1 MKKLLAIV
9 IVCVCSV
16 NVSIAQN
23 PNENKSERFQPRFH
37 LLDSASRSNMMK
49 ARHDAWE
56 KSKKE
61 NEKRWKKHVAM
72 WHHPHWG
79 FGRMPHHNLL
89 IQKEEQLPEFVG
101 GEEALMN
108 WIEENIT
115 YPVLA
120 EVTGVEGKVVV
131 TFDVNDD
138 GTISNVKVKNSVN
151 SILDEEVVSKVESMP
166 KWIPARQ
173 NGRPVKMK
181 YTLPINFTE
190 LS

>member
-9 IVCVCSV
+9 IVCVLSA
-16 NVSIAQN
+16 NVAIAQN
-23 PNENKSERFQPRFH
+23 NHRRMMMRPHFEN
-37 LLDSASRSNMMK
+37 LDSAAKSHFMK
-49 ARHDAWE
+49 MQKDFWE
-56 KSKKE
+56 KQMKK
-61 NEKRWKKHVAM
+61 NDKKWQKQTAQGFRF
-72 WHHPHWG
+72 G
-79 FGRMPHHNLL
+79 FGNPWMNRHGFK
-89 IQKEEQLPEFVG
+89 IQPQEQTAQFVG

-120 EVTGVEGKVVV
+120 EVTGIEGKVVV

-138 GTISNVKVKNSVN
+138 GTIGNVQVKNSVN
-151 SILDEEVVSKVESMP
+151 SLLDNEVVSKLESMP
-166 KWIPARQ
+166 KWIPAIQ

>member
-9 IVCVCSV
+9 IVCVLSA
-16 NVSIAQN
+16 NVAIAQN
-23 PNENKSERFQPRFH
+23 NHRRMMMRPHFET
-37 LLDSASRSNMMK
+37 LDSAAKSHFMK
-49 ARHDAWE
+49 MQKDFWE
-56 KSKKE
+56 KQMKK
-61 NEKRWKKHVAM
+61 NDKKWKKQTAQ
-72 WHHPHWG
+72 G
-79 FGRMPHHNLL
+79 FGFGFGNPWMNRHGFK
-89 IQKEEQLPEFVG
+89 IQPQEQTAQFVG

-120 EVTGVEGKVVV
+120 EVTGIEGKVVV

-138 GTISNVKVKNSVN
+138 GTVGNVQVKNSVN
-151 SILDEEVVSKVESMP
+151 SLLDSEVVSKLESMP
-166 KWIPARQ
+166 KWIPAIQ

>member
-1 MKKLLAIV
+1 MKKLLAIA
-9 IVCVCSV
+9 IMCVLTA
-16 NVSIAQN
+16 NVAIAQN
-23 PNENKSERFQPRFH
+23 NHRRMMMRPHFET
-37 LLDSASRSNMMK
+37 LDSAAKSHFMK
-49 ARHDAWE
+49 MQKDFWE
-56 KSKKE
+56 KQMKK
-61 NEKRWKKHVAM
+61 NDKKWKKQTA
-72 WHHPHWG
+72 WG
-79 FGRMPHHNLL
+79 FRPGFGNPWMNRHGFK
-89 IQKEEQLPEFVG
+89 IQPQEQEAQFVG
-101 GEEALMN
+101 GEEALMS